1 MAHLRRIPTKEM
13 PIRHSTSIRLAR
25 LLARLPDSDDLTSVW
40 GCEDGSWLRCSS
52 RGARCIEASNTKS
65 MDMLELIEILRDGLP
80 MTEPR
85 TWLFIATVIAA
96 GIAGWQSLNVV
107 EHLAKNK

>member
-1 MAHLRRIPTKEM
+1 
-13 PIRHSTSIRLAR
+13 
-25 LLARLPDSDDLTSVW
+25 
-40 GCEDGSWLRCSS
+40 
-52 RGARCIEASNTKS
+52 

-107 EHLAKNK
+107 EHLAKNKAED